1 MKSLR
6 FAIPLIIFIGLML
19 LMLKGLWQD
28 PKLVDSPLI
37 GKPVPDFSLPELLDP
52 SKSVEPEQFLGQV
65 WLLNVWGSWCP
76 ECWREHG
83 YLEQLSTRHGLTVVG
98 INWRDE
104 TADALDMLRRAGNP
118 YTAIGVDPETTAV
131 LDLGVYGAPES
142 YLIDK
147 RGIIRFKQVGA
158 VTPQLWN
165 SELEAL
171 VKRLRSEG

>member
-52 SKSVEPEQFLGQV
+52 SKSVEPEQFLGEV

-83 YLEQLSTRHGLTVVG
+83 YLEELSTRHGLTVVG

-104 TADALDMLRRAGNP
+104 TADALDMLRQAGNP

-147 RGIIRFKQVGA
+147 QGIIRFKQVGA

-165 SELEAL
+165 SELEVL

>member
-6 FAIPLIIFIGLML
+6 YAIPLIIFIGLML
-19 LMLKGLWQD
+19 LMFKGLWQD
-28 PKLVDSPLI
+28 PKLVSSPLI
-37 GKPVPDFSLPELLDP
+37 DKPIPHFSLPELLDP
-52 SKSVEPEQFLGQV
+52 AKTVEPGQYKGKV

-83 YLEQLSTRHGLTVVG
+83 YLEQLSQREGLTIVG

-104 TADALDMLRRAGNP
+104 TADALGMLREAGNP
-118 YTAIGVDPETTAV
+118 YTAIGVDPDTTAV

-147 RGIIRFKQVGA
+147 QGVIRFKQVGA
-158 VTPQLWN
+158 VTPELWEKELGALV
-165 SELEAL
+165 SQLEA
-171 VKRLRSEG
+171 EG

>member
-19 LMLKGLWQD
+19 LMFKGLWQD
-28 PKLVDSPLI
+28 PKLVSSPLI
-37 GKPVPDFSLPELLDP
+37 DKPIPHFSLPELLDP
-52 SKSVEPEQFLGQV
+52 AKTVEPEQFKGKV

-83 YLEQLSTRHGLTVVG
+83 YLEVLSQREGLTIVG

-104 TADALDMLRRAGNP
+104 TADALGMLREAGNP
-118 YTAIGVDPETTAV
+118 YTAIGVDPDTTAV

-147 RGIIRFKQVGA
+147 QGVIRFKQVGA
-158 VTPQLWN
+158 VTPELWEKELGALV
-165 SELEAL
+165 SQLEA
-171 VKRLRSEG
+171 EG

>member
-6 FAIPLIIFIGLML
+6 YAIPLIIFIGLML
-19 LMLKGLWQD
+19 LMFKGLWQD
-28 PKLVDSPLI
+28 PKLVSSPLI
-37 GKPVPDFSLPELLDP
+37 DKPIPHFSLPELLDP
-52 SKSVEPEQFLGQV
+52 AKTVEPGQYKGKV

-83 YLEQLSTRHGLTVVG
+83 YLEQLSQREGLTIVG

-104 TADALDMLRRAGNP
+104 TADAVAMLREAGNP
-118 YTAIGVDPETTAV
+118 YTAIGVDPDTTAV

-147 RGIIRFKQVGA
+147 QGVIRFKQVGA
-158 VTPQLWN
+158 VTPELWEKELGALV
-165 SELEAL
+165 SQLEA
-171 VKRLRSEG
+171 EG

>member
-6 FAIPLIIFIGLML
+6 YVIPLIIFLGLVF
-19 LMLKGLWQD
+19 LMLKGLNLD
-28 PKLVDSPLI
+28 PKLVESPLI
-37 GKPVPDFSLPELLDP
+37 GKPIPQFSLPELLDS
-52 SKSVEPEQFLGQV
+52 SKTVEPDQFKGKV

-83 YLEQLSTRHGLTVVG
+83 YLEELAKSQSLTVVG

-104 TADALDMLRRAGNP
+104 KADAISMLNRAGNP
-118 YTAIGVDPETTAV
+118 YAAIGVDPETTAI

-147 RGIIRFKQVGA
+147 KGIIRFKQVGA
-158 VTPQLWN
+158 ITPQLWN
-165 SELEAL
+165 EELAVL
-171 VKRLRSEG
+171 VKQLEGEG

>member
-6 FAIPLIIFIGLML
+6 YAVPLVIFLGLIV
-19 LMLKGLWQD
+19 LMLKGLQQD
-28 PKLVDSPLI
+28 PKLVTSPLI
-37 GKPVPDFSLPELLDP
+37 DKPIPHFSLPELLDP
-52 SKSVEPEQFLGQV
+52 SKTVTPEQYKGKV

-83 YLEQLSTRHGLTVVG
+83 YLEVLAKEHGLTVVG

-104 TADALDMLRRAGNP
+104 KAEALGMLKRAGNP

-147 RGIIRFKQVGA
+147 KGIIRFKEVGA
-158 VTPQLWN
+158 INPVLWK
-165 SELEAL
+165 ETLGPL
-171 VKRLRSEG
+171 VKRLEEEE

>member
-6 FAIPLIIFIGLML
+6 YAIPLIIFLALLGLMF
-19 LMLKGLWQD
+19 KGLYQD

-52 SKSVEPEQFLGQV
+52 SKTVEPEQFLGEV

-104 TADALDMLRRAGNP
+104 TADAVDMLRRAGNP
-118 YTAIGVDPETTAV
+118 YTAIGVDPETRAV

-147 RGIIRFKQVGA
+147 QGIIRFKQVGA

-171 VKRLRSEG
+171 VKRLESEG

>member
-6 FAIPLIIFIGLML
+6 YAIPLIIFIGLML
-19 LMLKGLWQD
+19 LMFKGLWQD
-28 PKLVDSPLI
+28 PKLVSSPLI
-37 GKPVPDFSLPELLDP
+37 DKPIPRFSLPELLDP
-52 SKSVEPEQFLGQV
+52 AQTVEPEQFKGKV

-83 YLEQLSTRHGLTVVG
+83 YLEVLSQREGLTIVG

-104 TADALDMLRRAGNP
+104 TADALGMLREAGNP
-118 YTAIGVDPETTAV
+118 YTAIGVDPDTTAV

-147 RGIIRFKQVGA
+147 QGVIRFKQVGA
-158 VTPQLWN
+158 VTPELWEN
-165 SELEAL
+165 ELGALVRKLEA
-171 VKRLRSEG
+171 EG

>member
-6 FAIPLIIFIGLML
+6 YAIPLIIFIGLML
-19 LMLKGLWQD
+19 LMFKGLWQD
-28 PKLVDSPLI
+28 PKLVSSPLI
-37 GKPVPDFSLPELLDP
+37 DKPIPHFSLPELLDP
-52 SKSVEPEQFLGQV
+52 AKTVEPEQFKGKV

-83 YLEQLSTRHGLTVVG
+83 YLEVLSQREGLTIVG

-104 TADALDMLRRAGNP
+104 TADALGMLREAGNP
-118 YTAIGVDPETTAV
+118 YTAIGVDPDTTAV

-147 RGIIRFKQVGA
+147 QGVIRFKQVGA
-158 VTPQLWN
+158 VTPELWEN
-165 SELEAL
+165 ELAALVRKLEA
-171 VKRLRSEG
+171 EG

>member
-6 FAIPLIIFIGLML
+6 YVIPLVIFLALLGLMY
-19 LMLKGLWQD
+19 KGLYQD
-28 PKLVDSPLI
+28 PKLVNSPLI
-37 GKPVPDFSLPELLDP
+37 GKQVPDFSLPELLDP

-83 YLEQLSTRHGLTVVG
+83 YLKQLSTRHGLTVVG

-104 TADALDMLRRAGNP
+104 TADAVDMLRRAGNP

-147 RGIIRFKQVGA
+147 QGIIRFKQVGA

-171 VKRLRSEG
+171 VKRLQSEG

>member
-6 FAIPLIIFIGLML
+6 FAIPLIIFTGLML
-19 LMLKGLWQD
+19 LMFKGLWQD
-28 PKLVDSPLI
+28 PKLVSSPLI
-37 GKPVPDFSLPELLDP
+37 DKPIPHFSLPELLDP
-52 SKSVEPEQFLGQV
+52 AKTVEPEQFKGKV

-83 YLEQLSTRHGLTVVG
+83 YLEVLSQREGLTIVG

-104 TADALDMLRRAGNP
+104 TADALGMLREAGNP
-118 YTAIGVDPETTAV
+118 YTAIGVDPDTTAV

-147 RGIIRFKQVGA
+147 QGVIRFKQVGA
-158 VTPQLWN
+158 VTPELWEN
-165 SELEAL
+165 ELGALVRKLEA
-171 VKRLRSEG
+171 EG